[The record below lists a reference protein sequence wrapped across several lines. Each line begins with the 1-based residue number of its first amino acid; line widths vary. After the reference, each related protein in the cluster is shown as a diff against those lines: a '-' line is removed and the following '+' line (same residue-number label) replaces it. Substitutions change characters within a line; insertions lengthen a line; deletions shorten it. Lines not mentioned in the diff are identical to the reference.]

1 MITQLTKYIFLSFIL
16 CISSLHAQWTLTT
29 EMNRD
34 ERNPGIE
41 NKATVPVDPESTDI
55 NNEADTLTVH
65 ISEKD
70 SLELPLEETSL
81 KKDILDMLHGAIFR
95 DTTNKYNIYESDLI
109 ESEEKFHP
117 YKDQIIANIY
127 LKKVPVFGG
136 SVDDSLQFTVS
147 KIDKFGNSLHI
158 DTKDW
163 VIYNNLLFEEGD
175 KIQPFELADNERILR
190 QLSFIRDARILV
202 VPRTEDDKVDILVI
216 TRDVFSLGVSIKPR
230 DIDDIAVSVYER
242 NLFGNGWEFRNTF
255 RFRSEFDQKMDY
267 EGKFDV
273 NNIKGSFIGTTLQYI
288 YAHDKQQ
295 GWLRFYKEYLTQ
307 ETRYGGGIDLIRT
320 SLRDELQNYRT
331 VTYVSNTYD
340 FWLGRSFIMG
350 ELENRRSLKIG
361 ARYFRKTFDKRPEV
375 LADSNFSYHVQ
386 KLYLA
391 NLIFDKR
398 EYLTSSMIFGFGI
411 TEDVP
416 TGYAFELTGG
426 FSDEEFKN
434 RPYVGIDVRIASWFD
449 DIGYMAF
456 ETQAATFINR
466 EKSEDGLV
474 GFYYQYFSPLMDAG
488 RYRFRHFL
496 FANYF
501 TGVNRF
507 NDNVIDIRDEDGI
520 RGLSHDALDG
530 IERLVVNLE
539 SVAFTPW
546 NLIGFQFS
554 LLAFTDLGWISAQKG
569 LWKENHFSS
578 AIGFGCRIRNEGL
591 VLQTINLRFA
601 YYPSVPGGISHFGFE
616 ISTTDPTLF
625 TQFTRGKPRVIPFD

>member
-41 NKATVPVDPESTDI
+41 NKATIPVDPESTDI

-70 SLELPLEETSL
+70 SIELPLEETSL

-163 VIYNNLLFEEGD
+163 VIYNNLLFKEGD

-273 NNIKGSFIGTTLQYI
+273 NNIKGSL
-288 YAHDKQQ
+288 
-295 GWLRFYKEYLTQ
+295 
-307 ETRYGGGIDLIRT
+307 
-320 SLRDELQNYRT
+320 
-331 VTYVSNTYD
+331 
-340 FWLGRSFIMG
+340 
-350 ELENRRSLKIG
+350 
-361 ARYFRKTFDKRPEV
+361 
-375 LADSNFSYHVQ
+375 
-386 KLYLA
+386 
-391 NLIFDKR
+391 
-398 EYLTSSMIFGFGI
+398 
-411 TEDVP
+411 
-416 TGYAFELTGG
+416 
-426 FSDEEFKN
+426 
-434 RPYVGIDVRIASWFD
+434 
-449 DIGYMAF
+449 
-456 ETQAATFINR
+456 
-466 EKSEDGLV
+466 
-474 GFYYQYFSPLMDAG
+474 
-488 RYRFRHFL
+488 
-496 FANYF
+496 
-501 TGVNRF
+501 
-507 NDNVIDIRDEDGI
+507 
-520 RGLSHDALDG
+520 
-530 IERLVVNLE
+530 
-539 SVAFTPW
+539 
-546 NLIGFQFS
+546 
-554 LLAFTDLGWISAQKG
+554 
-569 LWKENHFSS
+569 
-578 AIGFGCRIRNEGL
+578 
-591 VLQTINLRFA
+591 
-601 YYPSVPGGISHFGFE
+601 
-616 ISTTDPTLF
+616 
-625 TQFTRGKPRVIPFD
+625 